1 MKKISKL
8 MLAAVASVALAAPA
22 FAWDFSA
29 SGSSSA
35 TFNVTNTTQ
44 NSASTQTITSGGV
57 GSEDSG
63 LSLSSSHTDGKKNLG
78 LSYTLDF
85 DGNLDETIALSGS
98 STVGDWTAS
107 GAISYNRDSAGCSNA
122 ASDNGTG
129 TALLASAQ
137 AACGAVGSA
146 AEESRTAV
154 TLTDGTMT
162 IKLGN
167 ASHLSS
173 QNVSSGTT
181 ASGAVSFDPADDDAS
196 VGAFVGSFQGVSLGY
211 AVSDTISVT
220 AAYQKDGS
228 IDDMCGAGEN
238 YDGEN
243 STTFGTTGTGFGFNG
258 TFGIVAVGA
267 TLCSASTAD
276 AGTYSTDATSN
287 STSSSTLGFGATLD
301 LGDIKPFLSFG
312 TYVAAG
318 SVSKEGVAYA
328 GNEIGLTYA
337 LGADTVTFYMGST
350 ATIATGSDGVAGQA
364 LSVSGME
371 LGYATMVGP
380 ASLGIGYG
388 SQTKAQAVAT
398 ACTAGDAT
406 CVDGYSMTDIDVT
419 LGYSF

>member
-1 MKKISKL
+1 MKQISKL

-35 TFNVTNTTQ
+35 TFNITNTTQ
-44 NSASTQTITSGGV
+44 NSGSTQTITSGGV

-63 LSLSSSHTDGKKNLG
+63 LSLSSSHTDGTKTLG
-78 LSYTLDF
+78 LSYTLDW

-98 STVGDWTAS
+98 SKVGDWTAS
-107 GAISYNRDSAGCSNA
+107 GGISYNRDSAGCSGGDNGSSETNA
-122 ASDNGTG
+122 A
-129 TALLASAQ
+129 AS
-137 AACGAVGSA
+137 CGAVGSA

-173 QNVSSGTT
+173 QNVSSGSS

-211 AVSDTISVT
+211 AVSDTMSVT
-220 AAYQKDGS
+220 VAYQKDGS
-228 IDDMCGAGEN
+228 IADMCGAGEN
-238 YDGEN
+238 YDDEVAA
-243 STTFGTTGTGFGFNG
+243 TAGTTGTGFGFNG

-267 TLCSASTAD
+267 TMCSASTAD
-276 AGTYSTDATSN
+276 AGTYATDPASN

-312 TYVAAG
+312 TYVATG
-318 SVSKEGVAYA
+318 SVSKVGVAYA

-337 LGADTVTFYMGST
+337 LGADTITFYMGST
-350 ATIATGSDGVAGQA
+350 AEIATASGGTAGEA
-364 LSVSGME
+364 VTTSGME

-380 ASLGIGYG
+380 ASLSVGYG
-388 SQTKAQAVAT
+388 SQTKAQAVVT

>member
-1 MKKISKL
+1 MKQLSKM
-8 MLAAVASVALAAPA
+8 MLAAVASVAFAATA
-22 FAWDFSA
+22 FAWDFGA
-29 SGSSSA
+29 SGSSTAS
-35 TFNVTNTTQ
+35 FNVTTTKASKDATNTV
-44 NSASTQTITSGGV
+44 TSGGV
-57 GSEDSG
+57 SASSSN
-63 LSLSSSHTDGKKNLG
+63 LKLASSHTDGTKTLA
-78 LSYTLDF
+78 LSYTLDY
-85 DGNLDETIALSGS
+85 DDNLDETIALSGS
-98 STVGDWTAS
+98 STVGAWTAS
-107 GAISYNRDSAGCSNA
+107 GGISYNRANRGGCSNA
-122 ASDNGTG
+122 ADDNTSATT
-129 TALLASAQ
+129 TAAGA
-137 AACGAVGSA
+137 AACGATGIV

-167 ASHLSS
+167 AAHLSS
-173 QNVSSGTT
+173 QNVSSGST

-211 AVSDTISVT
+211 AVSDTMSVT

-228 IDDMCGAGEN
+228 IADMCGAGES

-243 STTFGTTGTGFGFNG
+243 AVTFGTTGTGFGFNG

-312 TYVAAG
+312 TYVATG

-350 ATIATGSDGVAGQA
+350 ATIATGSDGVAGEA
-364 LSVSGME
+364 LAVSGME

-398 ACTAGDAT
+398 ACTAGDAD